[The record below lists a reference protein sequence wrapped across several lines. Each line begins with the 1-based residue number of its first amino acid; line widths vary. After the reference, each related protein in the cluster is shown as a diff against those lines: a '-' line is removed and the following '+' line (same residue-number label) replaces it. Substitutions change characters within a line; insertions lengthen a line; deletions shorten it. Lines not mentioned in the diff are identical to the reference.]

1 MKVETLRPGGY
12 VLPNIMKFCEYR
24 TAPGRGPAVPWSAR
38 VGLAPRLRLPTAFGL
53 VALCSLLVSCGP
65 KTEQPPAPPASQTNA
80 APSAAAVSP
89 ELAKLAGKWERPDGG
104 YVLEIK
110 GIDASGKADVAYY
123 NPSPINVSR
132 AAAWRDKG
140 TNKIVIELNDT
151 GYPGCTYTLEHN
163 AQTDQLVGQYFQA
176 AQQATYEVV
185 FSRLE

>member
-1 MKVETLRPGGY
+1 M
-12 VLPNIMKFCEYR
+12 
-24 TAPGRGPAVPWSAR
+24 
-38 VGLAPRLRLPTAFGL
+38 
-53 VALCSLLVSCGP
+53 
-65 KTEQPPAPPASQTNA
+65 
-80 APSAAAVSP
+80 SP

-123 NPSPINVSR
+123 NPDPINVSR

-140 TNKIVIELNDT
+140 TSKIVVELNDT